1 VDSISLV
8 AAVVVLQKVILLV
21 LALVVQVVV
30 DKEYLVLSQE
40 DIHQT

>member
-8 AAVVVLQKVILLV
+8 AAAVVLQKVILLV

-40 DIHQT
+40 HIHQT